1 MSNPFKNI
9 EPHKVWQY
17 FYEITQIP
25 RPSKNEDK
33 IITYLENFAKS
44 KNLEYK
50 KDRVNNIVIRKPASK
65 GGENKPMVA
74 LQCHVDM
81 VCEKNNDVDKD
92 FLKDPIEAYI
102 DGEWVKAKGTTLG
115 ADDGIG
121 VAMQLAILDS
131 DIDGIGP
138 IECLFTV
145 DEETGL
151 TGANG
156 LEKDMIRSK
165 YLINLDSEDEGQI
178 FIGCAGG
185 KNTLGFLP
193 IKYQSGQEK
202 NSVEVFVSGLQGGH
216 SGDDIEKKRGNA
228 IKLLTRIVYDLLN
241 SNETIQLV
249 NIEGGNLHNAI
260 PREATAVLCYDNED
274 DYNKI
279 KNIIADYQNIFKT
292 ELKISDPGVKVT
304 ITKKDITNKWI
315 DREMAFRLI
324 RLLYVLPH
332 GVFAWSQDIPDFV
345 ETSTNLASIK
355 KQDEQYIITTSQR
368 SSLESAKENI
378 CNKVKSAFELAQAN
392 VEVNDGYPG
401 WTPNPESYLL
411 KLVAEETEKVL
422 NKKPVIRAIHAGLE
436 CGLFSEKFP
445 GLEMVSIGPE
455 MKGVHS
461 PDERLLI
468 PSVKR
473 TFDIL
478 INVLKKID
486 K

>member
-1 MSNPFKNI
+1 MSNPFKNL

-156 LEKDMIRSK
+156 LENDMIKSK

-279 KNIIADYQNIFKT
+279 KNIVEDYQNIFKT
-292 ELKISDPGVKVT
+292 ELKISDPGVKIT
-304 ITKKDITNKWI
+304 ITKKDITNKWL

-355 KQDEQYIITTSQR
+355 KQDEHYIITTSQR

>member
-156 LEKDMIRSK
+156 LENDMIKSK

-202 NSVEVFVSGLQGGH
+202 NSVEVFVSGLKGGH

-292 ELKISDPGVKVT
+292 ELKISDPGVKIT

>member
-1 MSNPFKNI
+1 MNNPFINF

-33 IITYLENFAKS
+33 IIAYLENFAKS

-156 LEKDMIRSK
+156 LENDMIKSK

-193 IKYQSGQEK
+193 IKYQSVQEK
-202 NSVEVFVSGLQGGH
+202 NSVEIFVSGLQGGH

-279 KNIIADYQNIFKT
+279 KNIVEDYQNIFKT
-292 ELKISDPGVKVT
+292 ELKISDPGVKIT
-304 ITKKDITNKWI
+304 ITKKDITNKWL

-355 KQDEQYIITTSQR
+355 KQDEHYIITTSQR

>member
-1 MSNPFKNI
+1 

-33 IITYLENFAKS
+33 IIAYLENFAKS

-156 LEKDMIRSK
+156 LENDMIKSK

-193 IKYQSGQEK
+193 IKYQSVQEK
-202 NSVEVFVSGLQGGH
+202 NSVEIFVSGLQGGH

-279 KNIIADYQNIFKT
+279 KNIVEDYQNIFKT
-292 ELKISDPGVKVT
+292 ELKISDPGVKIT
-304 ITKKDITNKWI
+304 ITKKDITNKWL

-355 KQDEQYIITTSQR
+355 KQDEHYIITTSQR

>member
-1 MSNPFKNI
+1 MNNPFINF

-33 IITYLENFAKS
+33 IIAYLENFAKS

-156 LEKDMIRSK
+156 LENDMIKSK

-202 NSVEVFVSGLQGGH
+202 NSVEVFVSRLQGGH

-279 KNIIADYQNIFKT
+279 KNIVEDYQNIFKT
-292 ELKISDPGVKVT
+292 ELKISDPGVKIT
-304 ITKKDITNKWI
+304 ITKKDITNKWL

-355 KQDEQYIITTSQR
+355 KQDEHYIITTSQR

>member
-156 LEKDMIRSK
+156 LENDMIKSK

-279 KNIIADYQNIFKT
+279 KNIVEDYQNIFKT
-292 ELKISDPGVKVT
+292 ELKISDPGVKIT
-304 ITKKDITNKWI
+304 ITKKDITNKWL

-355 KQDEQYIITTSQR
+355 KQDEHYIITTSQR

>member
-1 MSNPFKNI
+1 MNNPFINF

-33 IITYLENFAKS
+33 IIAYLENFAKS

-92 FLKDPIEAYI
+92 FLKDPIEPYI

-131 DIDGIGP
+131 DIEGIGP

-156 LEKDMIRSK
+156 LENDMIKSK

-185 KNTLGFLP
+185 KNTLGYLP

-202 NSVEVFVSGLQGGH
+202 NIVEVFVSGLQGGH

-279 KNIIADYQNIFKT
+279 KNIVEDFQNIFKT

-304 ITKKDITNKWI
+304 ITKKGNTNKWL
-315 DREMAFRLI
+315 DREMAVRLI

-355 KQDEQYIITTSQR
+355 KQNEQYIITTSQR

-378 CNKVKSAFELAQAN
+378 CNMVKSAFELAQAR

-411 KLVAEETEKVL
+411 KLVADETEKIL
-422 NKKPVIRAIHAGLE
+422 NKKPIIRAIHAGLE

-455 MKGVHS
+455 MKSVHS

-468 PSVKR
+468 PTVKR

-478 INVLKKID
+478 VNVLKKID

>member
-1 MSNPFKNI
+1 MNNPFINF

-33 IITYLENFAKS
+33 IIAYLENFAKS

-92 FLKDPIEAYI
+92 FLKDPIEPYI

-131 DIDGIGP
+131 DIEGIGP

-193 IKYQSGQEK
+193 IKYQSVQEK
-202 NSVEVFVSGLQGGH
+202 NSVEIFVSGLQGGH

-279 KNIIADYQNIFKT
+279 KNIVEDYQNIFKT
-292 ELKISDPGVKVT
+292 ELKISDPGVKIT
-304 ITKKDITNKWI
+304 ITKKDITNKWL

-324 RLLYVLPH
+324 RLIYVLPH

-355 KQDEQYIITTSQR
+355 KQDEHYIITTSQR

>member
-1 MSNPFKNI
+1 MNNPFINF

-33 IITYLENFAKS
+33 IIAYLENFAKS

-92 FLKDPIEAYI
+92 FLKDPIEPYI

-131 DIDGIGP
+131 DIEGIGP

-185 KNTLGFLP
+185 KNTLGFLL

-279 KNIIADYQNIFKT
+279 KNIVIDYQNIFKT
-292 ELKISDPGVKVT
+292 ELKISDPGVKIT
-304 ITKKDITNKWI
+304 ITKKDITNKWL

-324 RLLYVLPH
+324 RLIYVLPH

-355 KQDEQYIITTSQR
+355 KQDEHYIITTSQR

-392 VEVNDGYPG
+392 VKVNDGYPG

>member
-1 MSNPFKNI
+1 MNNPFINL
-9 EPHKVWQY
+9 EPQKVWQY

-25 RPSKNEDK
+25 RPSKKEDK
-33 IITYLENFAKS
+33 IIAYLENFAKS

-50 KDRVNNIVIRKPASK
+50 KDSVGNIVIRKPASK
-65 GGENKPMVA
+65 GGENKPIVA

-81 VCEKNNDVDKD
+81 VCEKNNDVNKD
-92 FLKDPIEAYI
+92 FLKDPIEPYI

-121 VAMQLAILDS
+121 VAMQLAVLDS
-131 DIDGIGP
+131 DIEGLGP

-156 LEKDMIRSK
+156 LENDMIKSK

-185 KNTLGFLP
+185 KNTLGYLP
-193 IKYQSGQEK
+193 IKYQNGQEK
-202 NSVEVFVSGLQGGH
+202 NSVEIFVSGLQGGH

-241 SNETIQLV
+241 NNETTQLV
-249 NIEGGNLHNAI
+249 SIEGGNLHNAI
-260 PREATAVLCYDNED
+260 PREATALLYYDNED

-279 KNIIADYQNIFKT
+279 KKIVEDYQNIFKT

-304 ITKKDITNKWI
+304 ITKKGNTNKWL
-315 DREMAFRLI
+315 DREIAARLI

-332 GVFAWSQDIPDFV
+332 GVFAWSQDIPNFV

-355 KQDEQYIITTSQR
+355 KQNEQYIITTSQR
-368 SSLESAKENI
+368 SSLESAKKNI
-378 CNKVKSAFELAQAN
+378 CNKVKSAFELAQAK

-401 WTPNPESYLL
+401 WTPNPDSYLL
-411 KLVAEETEKVL
+411 KLVAEETEKIL

-473 TFDIL
+473 TYDIL

>member
-1 MSNPFKNI
+1 

-33 IITYLENFAKS
+33 IIAYLENFAKS

-156 LEKDMIRSK
+156 LENDMIKSK

-193 IKYQSGQEK
+193 IKYQSVQEK

-279 KNIIADYQNIFKT
+279 KNIVADYQNIFKT
-292 ELKISDPGVKVT
+292 ELKISDPGVKIT
-304 ITKKDITNKWI
+304 ITKKDITNKWL

-355 KQDEQYIITTSQR
+355 KQDEHYIITTSQR

-422 NKKPVIRAIHAGLE
+422 NKKPVIRAIHAG
-436 CGLFSEKFP
+436 
-445 GLEMVSIGPE
+445 
-455 MKGVHS
+455 
-461 PDERLLI
+461 
-468 PSVKR
+468 
-473 TFDIL
+473 
-478 INVLKKID
+478 
-486 K
+486 

>member
-1 MSNPFKNI
+1 MNNPFINF

-33 IITYLENFAKS
+33 IIAYLENFAKS

-156 LEKDMIRSK
+156 LENDMIKSK

-279 KNIIADYQNIFKT
+279 KNIVEDYQNIFKT
-292 ELKISDPGVKVT
+292 ELKISDPGVKIT

>member
-1 MSNPFKNI
+1 
-9 EPHKVWQY
+9 
-17 FYEITQIP
+17 
-25 RPSKNEDK
+25 
-33 IITYLENFAKS
+33 
-44 KNLEYK
+44 
-50 KDRVNNIVIRKPASK
+50 
-65 GGENKPMVA
+65 
-74 LQCHVDM
+74 
-81 VCEKNNDVDKD
+81 
-92 FLKDPIEAYI
+92 
-102 DGEWVKAKGTTLG
+102 
-115 ADDGIG
+115 
-121 VAMQLAILDS
+121 
-131 DIDGIGP
+131 
-138 IECLFTV
+138 
-145 DEETGL
+145 
-151 TGANG
+151 
-156 LEKDMIRSK
+156 
-165 YLINLDSEDEGQI
+165 
-178 FIGCAGG
+178 
-185 KNTLGFLP
+185 
-193 IKYQSGQEK
+193 
-202 NSVEVFVSGLQGGH
+202 
-216 SGDDIEKKRGNA
+216 
-228 IKLLTRIVYDLLN
+228 
-241 SNETIQLV
+241 
-249 NIEGGNLHNAI
+249 
-260 PREATAVLCYDNED
+260 VLCYDNED

-304 ITKKDITNKWI
+304 ITKKDITNKWL

>member
-156 LEKDMIRSK
+156 LENDMIKSK